1 MKKLNLTLCA
11 FVVIALLLAFPAAL
25 PSVVAG
31 TATGLLLM
39 GSAGFHVSMPT
50 HDATARAPIVQVVQ
64 MQHAARVVELQNGK
78 GVVVFQNIDGKLVT
92 RCFYS
97 KA

>member
-11 FVVIALLLAFPAAL
+11 FVVLGLLLAFPAAL
-25 PSVVAG
+25 PGVVAG

-39 GSAGFHVSMPT
+39 GSASFHAHMPTNDSMPT
-50 HDATARAPIVQVVQ
+50 PIVQVVQ
-64 MQHAARVVELQNGK
+64 VQQAVRVVELESGK
-78 GVVVFQNIDGKLVT
+78 GVVVFKTIDGKLVT